1 MSGKEVRAIRE
12 ARRET
17 QLQLALVIGVTEHS
31 VWRWENGMH
40 PPSPPA
46 AILLRALDPRRK
58 SSLAIPA

>member
-31 VWRWENGMH
+31 VWRWEAGMH

-46 AILLRALDPRRK
+46 AHLLRALDPRRK
-58 SSLAIPA
+58 SALAIPA